1 MTHPTFC
8 LNSVAQCFLTFIPHQ
23 ALYGYREISFL
34 FSSCAEGGKKV
45 GLFVLVWKITEMSA
59 ALKDQA
65 VALVLWHAY
74 PKSMSCCLCTQK
86 LTFINPFVSQ

>member
-1 MTHPTFC
+1 M
-8 LNSVAQCFLTFIPHQ
+8 
-23 ALYGYREISFL
+23 
-34 FSSCAEGGKKV
+34 